1 VNLTKG
7 TGVFCLATGAS
18 IIALW
23 TMLFATG
30 RVVDAATEPL
40 SHAFHLAAEGLT
52 AGLLIVAGVAIV
64 RRVGNARCFFYFAE
78 GMLFIAAMGMLVFYA
93 LDGSLPFIALGILV
107 VGLTALFLV
116 RSRPTLRDLIYVALG
131 TVLYAELNVF
141 GNLLQ
146 AGDTTTAAYLVIAL
160 GVTLPVTFLALR
172 RAL

>member
-1 VNLTKG
+1 MKLTRG
-7 TGVFCLATGAS
+7 TAVFCIATGVC

-30 RVVDAATEPL
+30 QVEDARDEPFSYGL
-40 SHAFHLAAEGLT
+40 HLT
-52 AGLLIVAGVAIV
+52 AEFLTAALLIVAGVAIL
-64 RRVGNARCFFYFAE
+64 RLVGNARRVFFFAE

-93 LDGSLPFIALGILV
+93 LDGSLPFIALGVLI

-131 TVLYAELNVF
+131 TVVYVQLNAL

-146 AGDTTTAAYLVIAL
+146 AGDTTTAAYLVISL
-160 GVTLPVTFLALR
+160 GVTLPVTYVALR